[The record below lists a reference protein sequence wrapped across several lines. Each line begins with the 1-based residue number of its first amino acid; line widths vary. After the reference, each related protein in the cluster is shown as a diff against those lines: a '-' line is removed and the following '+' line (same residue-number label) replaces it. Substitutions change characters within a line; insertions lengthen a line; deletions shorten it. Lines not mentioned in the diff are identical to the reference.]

1 MDEGDVE
8 GTGGEFRTGCPEED
22 FGRCPL
28 VHFPFAYDLL
38 LSLSSFLPLA
48 LAKESSF

>member
-1 MDEGDVE
+1 MKGMSKGLVE
-8 GTGGEFRTGCPEED
+8 SFGTGCPEED